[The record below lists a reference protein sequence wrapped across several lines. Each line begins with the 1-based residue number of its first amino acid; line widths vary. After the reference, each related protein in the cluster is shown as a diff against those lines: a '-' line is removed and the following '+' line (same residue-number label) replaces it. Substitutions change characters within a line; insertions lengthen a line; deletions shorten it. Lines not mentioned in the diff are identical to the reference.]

1 MNDKKQVATKEKG
14 NALAT
19 AESFEMLGSAGFD
32 EVTTDDIAIPFLR
45 ILADGSPQVKKRD
58 GAYVEGAE
66 PGMIYNTVLSE
77 VYDGEQGIK
86 VIPCHYNRRFVEWIP
101 SETKGG
107 GYVQSFDPSDPIVNT
122 TTRDDQGRDVLENG
136 NYLANT
142 AQFFVLF
149 MHKELGVQRALI
161 AMTST
166 QLKKSRK
173 WLAQAQSITAK
184 GKNGVYTLPL
194 MSQVYTLSTMPESND
209 KGSWYGWDITRDKQ
223 LDLSNEDEASIF
235 DTAVG
240 FGNSVKQGEVQVKS
254 ENADETWEGGSDNT
268 ANDKND
274 GVM

>member
-1 MNDKKQVATKEKG
+1 MSENKNVTVKKEG
-14 NALAT
+14 GALAT
-19 AESFEMLGSAGFD
+19 AESFEALSSAGFD

-45 ILADGSPQVKKRD
+45 VLADGSPQVKKRD

-66 PGMIYNTVLSE
+66 PGMIYNTVLNE
-77 VYDGEQGIK
+77 VYDGEKGIK

-101 SETKGG
+101 RETKGG

-149 MHKELGVQRALI
+149 IHKEMGVQRALI

-184 GKNGVYTLPL
+184 GKNGIFVMPL
-194 MSQVYTLSTMPESND
+194 MSQVYRLTTIPESND
-209 KGSWYGWDITRDKQ
+209 KGSWYGWDISRDRQ
-223 LDLSNEDEASIF
+223 LDLSNDTESSIF

-240 FGNSVKQGEVQVKS
+240 FSNSVKQGEVQVKS
-254 ENADETWEGGSDNT
+254 EAENFEDNKKVI
-268 ANDKND
+268 DQEKEI
-274 GVM
+274 M